1 MAQFTTRVEL
11 HFASEAHYEVLH
23 REMARRG
30 FSRTIRAD
38 TGETY
43 HLPTAEYDCTADEP
57 RPAVLAAAQAAAV
70 QTGKSASILVTQS
83 AGRTWS
89 GLPKA

>member
-11 HFASEAHYEVLH
+11 HSAGEFHYQVLH
-23 REMARRG
+23 REMAARG
-30 FSRTIRAD
+30 FSRTVRAD
-38 TGETY
+38 SGDTY
-43 HLPTAEYDCTADEP
+43 HLPTAEYDCTTNEP
-57 RPAVLAAAQAAAV
+57 RSAVLAAAQAAAV
-70 QTGKSASILVTQS
+70 QTGKGASILVTQS